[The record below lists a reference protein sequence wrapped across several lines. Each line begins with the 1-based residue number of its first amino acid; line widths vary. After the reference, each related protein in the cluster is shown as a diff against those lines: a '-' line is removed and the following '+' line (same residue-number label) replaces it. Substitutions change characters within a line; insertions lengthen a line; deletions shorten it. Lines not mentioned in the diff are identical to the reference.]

1 LRERGFGASK
11 GAAEPIVGHDLAE
24 ATKLSLWLKIFG
36 EAAASI
42 LGTTPHKVFTVI
54 QLEDVPDHF
63 TQWQH
68 HSEDPVGANWSFIR
82 DALKN
87 SKYTEKYIGRKIT
100 DEELKKLEEVAK
112 VIAKFVDAWGPD
124 NINHAQIWLERGS
137 NMDDLEEFIKKY
149 AKDPEKTFQYLEEL
163 RQVMHKYIKPK
174 GLRSPLRV
182 EGASGSWDD
191 ILAEM
196 RELKREQAELRR
208 EIEEVKRLLEDI
220 VSLLKSPR

>member
-1 LRERGFGASK
+1 MRERGFGASK

-100 DEELKKLEEVAK
+100 DEELKKSDEVAK

-174 GLRSPLRV
+174 GLRPPLRA
-182 EGASGSWDD
+182 ERAGESREDL
-191 ILAEM
+191 LAEI

-208 EIEEVKRLLEDI
+208 EIEELRRLVEELA
-220 VSLLKSPR
+220 SLLNAR